1 MRPLPKNAARLL
13 RRPRPNA
20 FYKGT
25 DAEDMAN
32 FVSKR
37 LQRVAAALLC
47 LMAVQLAVGVTD
59 GQRLIPTGA
68 FAISK

>member
-1 MRPLPKNAARLL
+1 
-13 RRPRPNA
+13 
-20 FYKGT
+20 
-25 DAEDMAN
+25 MAN

-47 LMAVQLAVGVTD
+47 LMAVQLAVGV
-59 GQRLIPTGA
+59 GGGARAMPAGA

>member
-1 MRPLPKNAARLL
+1 MAARLL
-13 RRPRPNA
+13 RRPRLTS
-20 FYKGT
+20 FYTGSGS
-25 DAEDMAN
+25 EDMAN

-47 LMAVQLAVGVTD
+47 LMAVQLAVGVV
-59 GQRLIPTGA
+59 GGEHVMPASA

>member
-13 RRPRPNA
+13 RRPRPNG
-20 FYKGT
+20 FYKGAG
-25 DAEDMAN
+25 AEDMAN

-37 LQRVAAALLC
+37 LQRVAAAMLC
-47 LMAVQLAVGVTD
+47 LIAVQLAVDVTT
-59 GQRLIPTGA
+59 RATAMPAGA